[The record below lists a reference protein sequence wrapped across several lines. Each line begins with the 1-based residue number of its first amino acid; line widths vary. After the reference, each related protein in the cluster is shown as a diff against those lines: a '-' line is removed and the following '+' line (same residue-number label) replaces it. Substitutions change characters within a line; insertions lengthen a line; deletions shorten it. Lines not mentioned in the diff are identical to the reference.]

1 MPIAC
6 LMRILVV
13 LFVLTLPATATLQ
26 ELDDFAKEMFEKEG
40 RQIETWRKEWRE
52 LGQEKASRDAGQTA
66 KTNQSTE
73 PVGFEAVEW
82 GSAPEKLRGVFNV
95 GEAERKGR
103 ESVVRT
109 GHFIG
114 KAPVTVHF
122 IYVDNRLVKV
132 FLSFDGRYLDTIR
145 DAFIER
151 YGKPSRIVTDVSEW
165 EWKRVSILIMTD
177 PGVGSL
183 ASLTTAEYSQYREQ
197 LKKGRPETTGTR
209 Q

>member
-1 MPIAC
+1 MKVI
-6 LMRILVV
+6 ILVV
-13 LFVLTLPATATLQ
+13 LFVLALPATATSQ

-40 RQIETWRKEWRE
+40 RQIETWRKDWR
-52 LGQEKASRDAGQTA
+52 GRDAGQTT

-95 GEAERKGR
+95 EEAERKGR
-103 ESVVRT
+103 ESVFRT

-114 KAPVTVHF
+114 KAPVTVDF
-122 IYVDNRLVKV
+122 IYLDNRLVKV

-197 LKKGRPETTGTR
+197 LNKTGIR

>member
-1 MPIAC
+1 MK
-6 LMRILVV
+6 LGILVV
-13 LFVLTLPATATLQ
+13 LFVLTLPSTATLQ

-40 RQIETWRKEWRE
+40 RQIEIWRKEWRD
-52 LGQEKASRDAGQTA
+52 RDAGQTG

-95 GEAERKGR
+95 DEAERKGR
-103 ESVVRT
+103 ESVFRT

-114 KAPVTVHF
+114 KAPVTVDF
-122 IYVDNRLVKV
+122 IYLDKRLVKV

-151 YGKPSRIVTDVSEW
+151 YGKPSRIVTDISEW
-165 EWKRVSILIMTD
+165 EWKRVNILIMTD

-183 ASLTTAEYSQYREQ
+183 ASLTTTEYFQYREQ
-197 LKKGRPETTGTR
+197 LKKVRLEATGNR